1 MDEVLKA
8 VRIIKFFGLEDA
20 FLGRIREKRE
30 TELNYYLTTRVY
42 SLMFYCVTSLLPVMN
57 MVSDM
62 LGKRDLLILT
72 NGM

>member
-62 LGKRDLLILT
+62 LGNEIYRF
-72 NGM
+72 